1 MGGFFSQLGALY
13 QVHHIWAYND
23 LQHRKT
29 ERERMWEDPGWD
41 DCVAATG
48 KNNVPKNWTFSELIA
63 GDFIISPFHTIG
75 LFLYPLET
83 LDNQRFSDV
92 LRGYIKRPVT

>member
-48 KNNVPKNWTFSELIA
+48 KKQRYPYIPNA
-63 GDFIISPFHTIG
+63 R
-75 LFLYPLET
+75 FLYALKHKK
-83 LDNQRFSDV
+83 NHKVF
-92 LRGYIKRPVT
+92 

>member
-48 KNNVPKNWTFSELIA
+48 ENNGPENWTFPKLATSLLTHS
-63 GDFIISPFHTIG
+63 FPMHPFST
-75 LFLYPLET
+75 P
-83 LDNQRFSDV
+83 
-92 LRGYIKRPVT
+92 